1 MTIPNGWHIKYN
13 PKPIPIRGHDWDFW
27 HDEVDNDSRLCGTAG
42 SEEEAKLAIME
53 KQEER
58 HGFDKYANE
67 PDDFDSHVN
76 IESLQYIIADMQR
89 DLLSRDN
96 QITILTTKLAE
107 QEAELARLRKV
118 VKAAAAIR
126 DLEQH
131 IATLKADLAAL
142 REVERE
148 KVAAW
153 ILSFG
158 FATGHGDTIEDLLSE
173 AGTQIQELRAA
184 QEWVPVSERL
194 PEKNTAVDLINVEKY
209 VADDN
214 LNEPFVT
221 DVGYWNQL
229 GYWAIRGER
238 GMTRD
243 AFTHWRARGP
253 LPPQP
258 AHN

>member
-53 KQEER
+53 KQAER
-58 HGFDKYANE
+58 YGFDKHADK
-67 PDDFDSHVN
+67 PDDFESHIN
-76 IESLQYIIADMQR
+76 IESLQ
-89 DLLSRDN
+89 
-96 QITILTTKLAE
+96 AE
-107 QEAELARLRKV
+107 N
-118 VKAAAAIR
+118 
-126 DLEQH
+126 
-131 IATLKADLAAL
+131 ATLKADLAAL

-194 PEKNTAVDLINVEKY
+194 PKKGIPVLAHYKNRLGNSRRVRAEYIFPRTVE
-209 VADDN
+209 AGLDDECELDWSDDEEQCWIKSGWYELVN
-214 LNEPFVT
+214 NCDEYNFYNIYEGEVT
-221 DVGYWNQL
+221 EWMPL
-229 GYWAIRGER
+229 
-238 GMTRD
+238 
-243 AFTHWRARGP
+243 P

-258 AHN
+258 AQENAEDGV

>member
-96 QITILTTKLAE
+96 QITALTTKLTE
-107 QEAELARLRKV
+107 QEAELVKLRKV
-118 VKAAAAIR
+118 AEAAPASPIPAFVTVLQQQIAER
-126 DLEQH
+126 DAELSLYRNGYKGACYACESVGELNVSLNIINKGLDEANIIFADR
-131 IATLKADLAAL
+131 IATLEAARSAEYDAICAEL
-142 REVERE
+142 LKLLEV
-148 KVAAW
+148 
-153 ILSFG
+153 
-158 FATGHGDTIEDLLSE
+158 
-173 AGTQIQELRAA
+173 
-184 QEWVPVSERL
+184 
-194 PEKNTAVDLINVEKY
+194 
-209 VADDN
+209 
-214 LNEPFVT
+214 
-221 DVGYWNQL
+221 
-229 GYWAIRGER
+229 
-238 GMTRD
+238 
-243 AFTHWRARGP
+243 
-253 LPPQP
+253 
-258 AHN
+258 